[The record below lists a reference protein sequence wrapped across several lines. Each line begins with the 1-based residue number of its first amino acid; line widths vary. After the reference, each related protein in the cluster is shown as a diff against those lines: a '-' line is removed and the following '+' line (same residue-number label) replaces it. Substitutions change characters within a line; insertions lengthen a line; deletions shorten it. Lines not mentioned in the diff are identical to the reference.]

1 MLRAPSSPVPA
12 AGRDPAL
19 DFSPAQKRRLR
30 AAAVTQHLWRRTRW
44 QDMLEEEFDT
54 MEEPISEEKPA
65 FTEEAIAAEA
75 FATAPGLLPIDVRA
89 SVDAAVQ
96 AVPD

>member
-1 MLRAPSSPVPA
+1 
-12 AGRDPAL
+12 
-19 DFSPAQKRRLR
+19 
-30 AAAVTQHLWRRTRW
+30 
-44 QDMLEEEFDT
+44 MLEEEFDT